1 MEKQIPSI
9 LDSKLVLVFEGG
21 VCLSLIYL
29 AVNESFPQNKK
40 EETFWGF
47 SHALLKTPTTQ
58 YGRF

>member
-9 LDSKLVLVFEGG
+9 LDSKLVLIFEGG

-29 AVNESFPQNKK
+29 AVNASFLQDEK

-47 SHALLKTPTTQ
+47 SHVLLKTSTMQ